1 MALIKCPECGRDVSD
16 SAITCP
22 NCGYPLK
29 QNQEEEKESV
39 VEQAVTNESEDSE
52 VTNPEIIQA
61 EVVSVGI
68 PTTDVKVSEKK
79 KFDFPKNKKIIIG
92 IGAVAAV
99 AIIGGILFYNS
110 DPSKYNRALKAYN
123 NKDYVAAADGFKKV
137 MNYKD
142 AEKMYTTAL
151 HKEDVRNDKTAPQIT
166 VDEDSIVIDK
176 GGNFDVNE
184 WVNNHVNFSDSV
196 STDLKKDIKSNIDTE
211 KTGEYTIDITCVDE
225 AGNEATKTV
234 YAVVQM
240 KYEDLVYLASY
251 TMLKEASSAEDYG
264 NLIRK
269 VWYNA
274 IFKEEDTETNKYTK
288 KSGTFVSDF
297 NDALS
302 NLFADEYF
310 RAQLDTLKLTR
321 DSVKNYMKQLKD
333 RSTENSDAYAAVC
346 TLYSEYTKL
355 VDLVTSPTGSLTTY
369 TSEFR
374 DADTGVSDAFN
385 TVELYFDN

>member
-1 MALIKCPECGRDVSD
+1 MALVKCPECGRDVSD

-29 QNQEEEKESV
+29 QDQTEKGATL
-39 VEQAVTNESEDSE
+39 EQTVTNESKNSD
-52 VTNPEIIQA
+52 VVNPEIIQA
-61 EVVSVGI
+61 EVVSVGV
-68 PTTDVKVSEKK
+68 PTTEVKVSEKK
-79 KFDFPKNKKIIIG
+79 KINFPKNKKIIIG
-92 IGAVAAV
+92 VGTAAAI
-99 AIIGGILFYNS
+99 AIIGGIFFYNS
-110 DPSKYNRALKAYN
+110 DSSRYNRALKAYN

-176 GGNFDVNE
+176 GESFDVNE

-196 STDLKKDIKSNIDTE
+196 STDLKKDIKSDIDTE
-211 KTGEYTIDITCVDE
+211 NTGEYTIGITCVDE
-225 AGNEATKTV
+225 AGNESTKTV
-234 YAVVQM
+234 SAIVRM

-310 RAQLDTLKLTR
+310 RAQLDALKLTR

-333 RSTENSDAYAAVC
+333 RSAENSDAYAAVC
-346 TLYSEYTKL
+346 ELYSEYTKL

-385 TVELYFDN
+385 TVELYF

>member
-184 WVNNHVNFSDSV
+184 WVNDHVNFSDSV

-234 YAVVQM
+234 SAVVQM

-346 TLYSEYTKL
+346 KLYSEYTKL

-374 DADTGVSDAFN
+374 DTDTGVSDAFN

>member
-52 VTNPEIIQA
+52 VTNSEIIQA
-61 EVVSVGI
+61 EVVSVDI

-79 KFDFPKNKKIIIG
+79 KIDFPKNKKIIIG
-92 IGAVAAV
+92 VGAVVAV

-110 DPSKYNRALKAYN
+110 DSSKYNRALKAYN

-166 VDEDSIVIDK
+166 IDEDSIVIDK
-176 GGNFDVNE
+176 GESFDVNE

-196 STDLKKDIKSNIDTE
+196 STDLKKDIKSDIDTE

-225 AGNEATKTV
+225 AGNESTKTV
-234 YAVVQM
+234 SAIVQM

-310 RAQLDTLKLTR
+310 RAQLDALKLTR

-333 RSTENSDAYAAVC
+333 RSAENSDAYAAVC
-346 TLYSEYTKL
+346 ELYSEYTKL